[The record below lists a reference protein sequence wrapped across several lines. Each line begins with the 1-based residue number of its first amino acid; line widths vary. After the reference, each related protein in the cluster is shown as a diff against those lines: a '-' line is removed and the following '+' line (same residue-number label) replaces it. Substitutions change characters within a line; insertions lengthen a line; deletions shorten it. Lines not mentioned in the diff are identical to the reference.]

1 MSDLIKYSD
10 ANQYQLV
17 VLPVCGTH
25 GIQMEY
31 RKTEGECEVWGG
43 VWYDCPKCFS
53 SIVFKAD
60 QEKHVPTQGQSAGG
74 GV

>member
-1 MSDLIKYSD
+1 
-10 ANQYQLV
+10 
-17 VLPVCGTH
+17 
-25 GIQMEY
+25 MEY
-31 RKTEGECEVWGG
+31 RKTEGEREAWGG

-53 SIVFKAD
+53 SVVFKAY